1 MTEAPAHTSLE
12 QLVFHAGRLASL
24 QTTLAESAHALTH
37 SFPPSSVYHSPV
49 LHNTLARIASAP
61 SYPLSPTALTGPL
74 HARQSQLVF
83 PTERLHASAQRA
95 VVGMSGSVLGGF
107 GVAWAGWA
115 TELQLLGGIIDVG
128 MSTETALGVGMLGAA
143 VGVRWAVGRWEKAKR
158 RWWKDWGRIGEGLD
172 RDLKVGGFLLIEGLR
187 SDSSTFLGR
196 SLADDV
202 GACGCCAPDCVHEL
216 RGDC

>member
-1 MTEAPAHTSLE
+1 M
-12 QLVFHAGRLASL
+12 FHAGRLASL

-61 SYPLSPTALTGPL
+61 SYPLSPTALTAPL

-143 VGVRWAVGRWEKAKR
+143 VGVRWAVGRWEKAKW